1 MTKKREPGP
10 FKRIWCKKLRWATRM
25 LSIVCLMIPSL
36 EGLAQ
41 VKRVTLEARD
51 LPVNEVLRMLGKEY
65 GKEFFFSDTQ
75 VDMQQRVS
83 VSLDNVTLDEALQ
96 QIFPGKEVR
105 YEEQDDYVMIVSV
118 RDKADAAPVQISG
131 VVRDEGKLPLPGAG
145 RDSDGCRYDGGRD
158 NQCERGV
165 FVGKAYGEQ

>member
-83 VSLDNVTLDEALQ
+83 VSLDNRDDCVRAGQGRCRACSNFRGCARRGKTAL
-96 QIFPGKEVR
+96 
-105 YEEQDDYVMIVSV
+105 
-118 RDKADAAPVQISG
+118 
-131 VVRDEGKLPLPGAG
+131 AG
-145 RDSDGCRYDGGRD
+145 RDRD
-158 NQCERGV
+158 D
-165 FVGKAYGEQ
+165 

>member
-75 VDMQQRVS
+75 VDMQQRGG
-83 VSLDNVTLDEALQ
+83 AL
-96 QIFPGKEVR
+96 
-105 YEEQDDYVMIVSV
+105 
-118 RDKADAAPVQISG
+118 
-131 VVRDEGKLPLPGAG
+131 
-145 RDSDGCRYDGGRD
+145 
-158 NQCERGV
+158 
-165 FVGKAYGEQ
+165 